1 MNAIS
6 TSTQMPV
13 DTIIMMKDTITNTIM
28 MSHAEM
34 TMGVNTNTVMRVS
47 AVETTTVI
55 RSDIIK

>member
-1 MNAIS
+1 
-6 TSTQMPV
+6 MPV